1 MRNSNEMIPR
11 TNFLFA
17 LILALPLAVFSGAGA
32 KTASAAAPKGSA
44 ADGEKV
50 FKENCN
56 MCHYPDKAEVKFG
69 PGLKGLFKNKELPAS
84 HRPVTESNVRAQIM
98 KGSPDAKPMPMPAF
112 KDKLKAQQVESLIQY
127 LKTL

>member
-1 MRNSNEMIPR
+1 MRNSNKMIPR

-17 LILALPLAVFSGAGA
+17 LILMLPLAVFSAAGA
-32 KTASAAAPKGSA
+32 KTASAAAPKGSVA
-44 ADGEKV
+44 EGEKV
-50 FKENCN
+50 FQENCN
-56 MCHYPDKAEVKFG
+56 MCHYPDKTEVKFG

-84 HRPVTESNVRAQIM
+84 HKPVTDANVRAQIT